1 MLKSKE
7 NLSDLLE
14 KVCTFLDGLNKA
26 IEINNSETTL
36 TKRIKF
42 LQHRS
47 VGPGAVIYPTHL
59 HLEIRECNTNN
70 SAEILDSSKEF
81 NLAPEIKKGTF
92 KWNNKN
98 FGNIY
103 PGPKRFAPFNHD
115 KVYNN
120 LM

>member
-1 MLKSKE
+1 MPGE
-7 NLSDLLE
+7 P
-14 KVCTFLDGLNKA
+14 VA
-26 IEINNSETTL
+26 ITGG
-36 TKRIKF
+36 
-42 LQHRS
+42 
-47 VGPGAVIYPTHL
+47 VGPGTIIYPTHL

-70 SAEILDSSKEF
+70 SAEILDLSKEF

-103 PGPKRFAPFNHD
+103 PGPKRFDPFNHD